1 MKGYWVCIYEK
12 VEDDEKLKDYAIKAI
27 TALEKYSGRILAR
40 GGKSRTNEGINSP
53 RTVVIEF
60 PDYETAKKCY
70 DSPEYKKA
78 HKILNGYA
86 LRHHQIVEGA

>member
-12 VEDDEKLKDYAIKAI
+12 VDDEEKLKDYAIKAI

-70 DSPEYKKA
+70 DSHEYKKA